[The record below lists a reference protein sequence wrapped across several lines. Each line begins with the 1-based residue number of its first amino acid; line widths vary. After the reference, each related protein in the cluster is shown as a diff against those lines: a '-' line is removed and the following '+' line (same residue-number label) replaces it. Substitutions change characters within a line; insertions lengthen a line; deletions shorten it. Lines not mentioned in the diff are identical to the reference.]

1 MTHPIDIF
9 QLEGAGVR
17 WLEAAPD
24 IERAKARVKELSG
37 NSPGEYLV
45 LNQKTGNKIVIKS
58 DDVQETD
65 GTPFT
70 SHPILRDAT
79 PQS

>member
-9 QLEGAGVR
+9 QLETAGVR

-24 IERAKARVKELSG
+24 IERAKARVRELAG

-45 LNQKTGNKIVIKS
+45 LNQRTGNKIVIKS
-58 DDVQETD
+58 DDVNEVD
-65 GTPFT
+65 GTPFA
-70 SHPILRDAT
+70 SHGTFEDAT
-79 PQS
+79 PQP